1 MEVSGPF
8 RRCEMRQLEVR
19 LTEKLQGTSW
29 MYTVAIMFLFFLIAI
44 KIDLEDKIG
53 MVETHTKGLAES
65 LDLVL
70 KLLSKKKKK
79 NDGSQ
84 SDDCED

>member
-19 LTEKLQGTSW
+19 LTEKLQGTS
-29 MYTVAIMFLFFLIAI
+29 YCCYYVFVFLIAI

-53 MVETHTKGLAES
+53 MVETHIKGLAES